1 MPLSPYALHGTG
13 AGRRERLRGRDTS
26 LRPGAGRTQAT
37 AGAAGAA
44 RLAGLSTP
52 PCEEV
57 PAPVFGRRSSNET
70 ATPVRRGGATA
81 ASLVE
86 EAERAAGKGRPTPKR
101 RDAEAA
107 RKQRLT
113 PPRSRKE
120 AAAVARRRRAETMAA
135 QQEAMRTGDER
146 HLPARDQGG
155 VRRFCRDLV
164 DARWNAAEFLLPLL
178 LVILVLSLVP
188 LPQVQVLATLIWLV
202 AIVAPVVDSVLL
214 VRKVRAALATTFPGE
229 STRGALPYAL
239 LRSAQLRRWR
249 MPRPQVARGATVQ
262 ARRR

>member
-1 MPLSPYALHGTG
+1 M
-13 AGRRERLRGRDTS
+13 
-26 LRPGAGRTQAT
+26 
-37 AGAAGAA
+37 
-44 RLAGLSTP
+44 
-52 PCEEV
+52 
-57 PAPVFGRRSSNET
+57 FGRRSSSDTSAGT
-70 ATPVRRGGATA
+70 AGSTRSGGATA

-86 EAERAAGKGRPTPKR
+86 EAERSAGKGRPTPKR
-101 RDAEAA
+101 SAAEAA
-107 RKQRLT
+107 RKQRMT

-120 AAAVARRRRAETMAA
+120 AAVAARRKRAEAMAL

-146 HLPARDQGG
+146 NLPPRDQGP

-164 DARWNAAEFLLPLL
+164 DARWNAAEFLLPVL

-188 LPQVQVLATLIWLV
+188 VPEVQVLSTLIWLV
-202 AIVAPVVDSVLL
+202 AIVTPVADSVLL
-214 VRKVRAALATTFPGE
+214 IRRLKKALAAGFPEE

-249 MPRPQVARGATVQ
+249 MPRPQVQRGATVQ